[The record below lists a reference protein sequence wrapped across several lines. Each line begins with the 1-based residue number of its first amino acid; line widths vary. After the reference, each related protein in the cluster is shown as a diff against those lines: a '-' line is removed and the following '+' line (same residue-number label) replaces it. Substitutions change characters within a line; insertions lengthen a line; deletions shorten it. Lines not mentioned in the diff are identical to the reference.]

1 MALYLISI
9 AKDYKSSNKI
19 QLATH
24 SISWAH
30 QLAGLKDPCE
40 SALVKL
46 TKEGAIRETSKPV
59 VKKEPIT
66 PDHLKL
72 LARRYK
78 SNNLYKMRT
87 LCMCLLGFAGF
98 LRFSELANIK
108 LSDLSFDNVCMR
120 INIVKSKTDVYKE
133 GHELCIARTH
143 GDTCPVHT
151 LEEYIKLLDVEVSSS
166 EYLFRSLT
174 FCKNTNTYKIRRDNR
189 PLSYT
194 RAREIVLDAF
204 GEIGL
209 DKSKFGLHSL
219 RLGGATSAAA
229 AGISDRLFKKH
240 GRWRSEKAK
249 DGYVRENINDK
260 LSVTKNLG
268 I

>member
-219 RLGGATSAAA
+219 RSGGATSAAA